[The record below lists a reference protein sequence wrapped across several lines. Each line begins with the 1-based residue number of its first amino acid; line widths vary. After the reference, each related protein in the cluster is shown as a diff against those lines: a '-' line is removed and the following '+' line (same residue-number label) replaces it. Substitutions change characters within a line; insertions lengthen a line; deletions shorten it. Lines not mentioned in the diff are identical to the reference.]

1 MAGDAINETTTRA
14 ADEALI
20 DIVELC
26 LDSVV
31 EMRRIIVRL
40 ESTVTLNRESRRR
53 RARRSRIKSM
63 LQ

>member
-1 MAGDAINETTTRA
+1 MRA

-31 EMRRIIVRL
+31 EKRRIIVRL
-40 ESTVTLNRESRRR
+40 ESNFESRKHTTT
-53 RARRSRIKSM
+53 RAAVKNKKHAAITEYCTTLS
-63 LQ
+63 